1 MKMKRVL
8 ITGANSYIGT
18 EFEKW
23 IKENCSAISADTI
36 SMREN
41 AWKEKSFRGY
51 DVIFHVAGLAHADVG
66 KIAEE
71 QKELYYKIN
80 TELTVEC
87 ARKAKDEGV
96 RQFIFMSSII
106 VYGDS
111 GEIGKPRVV
120 TKDTPPAPANF
131 YGDSKLKAEE
141 GLNGLETED
150 FKVVILR
157 PPMIYGKNAKGNYPL
172 LAKAAVKLPIF
183 PKVRNERSM
192 LYIGNLCKFV
202 SLMILNEERGIFFP
216 QNEEYVNTGDMVK
229 IIAEAHRKKVHL
241 IEFFN
246 PALLLL
252 GRMGGKIGRVVN
264 KVFGNMTYEK
274 SISEYAENYR
284 IYDFRESVYLTEDV
298 GLKREI

>member
-1 MKMKRVL
+1 VKKVL

-23 IKENCSAISADTI
+23 IRGNCGVISVDTI
-36 SMREN
+36 DMKGD

-51 DVIFHVAGLAHADVG
+51 DAIFHVAGLAHADVG

-71 QKELYYKIN
+71 QKKFYYKIN
-80 TELTVEC
+80 TDLTIEC
-87 ARKAKDEGV
+87 ARKAKDDGV

-111 GEIGKPRVV
+111 GEIGRPRVV
-120 TKDTPPAPANF
+120 TKATPPAPANF

-141 GLNGLETED
+141 GLRGLETEG
-150 FKVVILR
+150 FQVVILR

-172 LAKAAVKLPIF
+172 LARAAARLPIF
-183 PKVRNERSM
+183 PKVQNERSM

-216 QNEEYVNTGDMVK
+216 QNAEYVNTGNMVK

-241 IEFFN
+241 TRLFN

-264 KVFGNMTYEK
+264 KAFGNMTYEK
-274 SISEYAENYR
+274 NMSEYVENYR
-284 IYDFRESVYLTEDV
+284 IYDFRESVYLTED
-298 GLKREI
+298 KQN